1 MEDAFGVPID
11 AVDDREL
18 EGIGKI
24 ESGSDGEV
32 AWENNAMQ
40 GPRVKQGVEK
50 ADAFR
55 DATFNAALYWRKLYT
70 KAETVGTETVTGHE
84 CYKVVLTPLEGNPT
98 SHFYDKKSG
107 LLIKTAA
114 KRTTQMGEIEAEGF
128 VDDYRPEGDV
138 VAAHKLTNKFAG
150 QEILITVEKVEFNS
164 DLAKD
169 RFDLPDEVKAKDQIE
184 AAFASAGLWHVM
196 RHIRARDRVTE
207 AAPPLTKERDNTR
220 DGSDNGGIP
229 P

>member
-1 MEDAFGVPID
+1 MHKLALALLVTAAPYLAADDALPKADTILDRITEVTCGKATFEKHHSEIVHGNLEFTGRGLKGTITIYQSAPNKNRAVID
-11 AVDDREL
+11 L

-128 VDDYRPEGDV
+128 V
-138 VAAHKLTNKFAG
+138 
-150 QEILITVEKVEFNS
+150 
-164 DLAKD
+164 
-169 RFDLPDEVKAKDQIE
+169 
-184 AAFASAGLWHVM
+184 
-196 RHIRARDRVTE
+196 
-207 AAPPLTKERDNTR
+207 
-220 DGSDNGGIP
+220 
-229 P
+229 